1 MSQGRS
7 FTQLL
12 RDRIFKTGFYDSP
25 TYWDMKAKVYEGLAR
40 SCWPSN
46 TFNRH
51 WDARQMEIVDRTLG
65 DVRGLEVVDIA
76 CGTGR
81 ASLHLAKRGA
91 KVTGLDFSPVA
102 IEAAKRESQDEAS
115 SIDYRQYDI
124 LAKPDEE
131 LLGRFDVALVIG
143 CLTVACTDE
152 RDFDRGL
159 AHIAGLL
166 RKGGRVLFIEPIH
179 ESRLLRRILR
189 MNEGEWIARSEA
201 HGLKLVLARGMG
213 LLPVRLAFAFRD
225 MPEGI
230 VGPVFWQGEKLLDAA
245 PRLKPLADYRVLLFQ
260 KA

>member
-12 RDRIFKTGFYDSP
+12 RDRIFKTGFYDTP
-25 TYWDMKAKVYEGLAR
+25 KYWDMKAQVYDGLAR

-46 TFNRH
+46 VFNRH

-189 MNEGEWIARSEA
+189 MNEGAWVSRCEA
-201 HGLKLVLARGMG
+201 HGLKLVLAHGMG
-213 LLPVRLAFAFRD
+213 LLPVRFAFAFRD
-225 MPEGI
+225 MPDGI
-230 VGPVFWQGEKLLDAA
+230 VGPVFRKGERLLDLA
-245 PRLKPLADYRVLLFQ
+245 PWLKWLADYRVLLFQ